1 MNELLLFALCAPSG
15 AGKTT
20 LSKCLIE
27 SFPGLRFSVSHTT
40 RGQRRGEEDGVDYHF
55 VGRSAFEQHVA
66 AGLFAEWAEV
76 HGNLYGTSLAE
87 LDRARADSKQGLI
100 FDIDHQGAR
109 QLRAK
114 LPRAVSI
121 FVLPPSMDELRRRLV
136 ARATDSTDVIERRL
150 GAAREEISHYG
161 FFDYLVVNDDL
172 ETAKRELLSII
183 EAEQAR
189 RWRRASV
196 AEAILRSPA

>member
-1 MNELLLFALCAPSG
+1 MDELLLLALCAPSG

-20 LSKCLIE
+20 LSRCIIE
-27 SFPGLRFSVSHTT
+27 AYPGLRFSVSHTT
-40 RGQRRGEEDGVDYHF
+40 RAKRGGEVDGIDYHF
-55 VGRSAFEQHVA
+55 VGRGAFEQLVD
-66 AGLFAEWAEV
+66 AGQFAEWAEV

-87 LDRARADSKQGLI
+87 LDRAKSDGKMGLI

-114 LPRAVSI
+114 LPRAASI
-121 FVLPPSMDELRRRLV
+121 FVLPPSMGELRRRLTG
-136 ARATDSTDVIERRL
+136 RATDSPDAIERRL

-161 FFDYLVVNDDL
+161 FFDYLVVNDEL
-172 ETAKRELLSII
+172 ERAKHELLSII

-196 AEAILRSPA
+196 AEAILRSSA